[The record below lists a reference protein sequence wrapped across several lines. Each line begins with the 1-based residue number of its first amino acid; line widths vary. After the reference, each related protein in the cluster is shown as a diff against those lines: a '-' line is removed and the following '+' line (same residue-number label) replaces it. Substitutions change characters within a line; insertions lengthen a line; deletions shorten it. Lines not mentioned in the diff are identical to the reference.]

1 MSVLADKQEQDVDV
15 NVSSSAAAKRQEAT
29 PDGNDKQATP
39 ARDQYDPA
47 YDPLVAANPGQGRDY
62 APTYWVGTAGE
73 PPADDGP
80 ITSDV
85 DVDVVIIG
93 SGFTGLTAAI
103 FLAEQYGIK
112 ATVLEAN
119 RTSWGCSTRNG
130 GQAQCASGRLKRS
143 QWIQRWGVDTA
154 IKMHEE
160 CLDGMATFKSLI
172 QDIDCDPQPGGH
184 LYVAHRPRVMPQL
197 EKEAKLLRETFNYD
211 AQILDADTVKKQ
223 FVGDQEACG
232 AMHEPE
238 GIGIHPG
245 KLAFGYLKKAR
256 ALGATV
262 HPASPVIGWET
273 KNGVH
278 HLRTPGGIVRARA
291 VGVAT
296 GGYTSQ
302 GLHRELKNRL
312 LPILSNSMVTRP
324 LTDAEIDA
332 CQFRTNQVITDTR
345 VLRHYYRL
353 LPDNRVQIGTRSAI
367 TGRAA
372 PNQKYEDMLK
382 ADLTRKFPALE
393 GIQVDYSW
401 WGWVDVSH
409 DMMPRIYQ
417 PNPKE
422 SIYYAMGYGGNGV
435 MYSAQA
441 GKRLAQWIAGDAQQL
456 DLPIFQSRLPFPN
469 VREMVESEAFAPFRR
484 FGQRF
489 LYRWYHLKDEM

>member
-1 MSVLADKQEQDVDV
+1 MDSTVEKERVVLDKSSNKQSEQTT
-15 NVSSSAAAKRQEAT
+15 AAKE
-29 PDGNDKQATP
+29 
-39 ARDQYDPA
+39 QYDPA
-47 YDPLVAANPGQGRDY
+47 YDPLIANTPGHGTEY

-80 ITSDV
+80 ILSDV
-85 DVDVVIIG
+85 DVDVAIIG
-93 SGFTGLTAAI
+93 SGYTGLSTAI
-103 FLAEQYGIK
+103 HLAEQYGIK

-119 RTSWGCSTRNG
+119 RASWGCSTRNG

-143 QWIQRWGVDTA
+143 QWIKRWGLDTA
-154 IKMHEE
+154 IRMHEE
-160 CLDGMATFKSLI
+160 CLDGMETFKGLI
-172 QDIDCDPQPGGH
+172 KDIDCEPQPGGH
-184 LYVAHRPRVMPQL
+184 LYVAHRAKVMPTL
-197 EKEAKLLRETFNYD
+197 EKEAKLLRQTFNYD

-223 FVGDQEACG
+223 LVGDQEAAG

-238 GIGIHPG
+238 GIGIHAG

-273 KNGVH
+273 RNGIH
-278 HLRTPGGIVRARA
+278 YLKTPGGIVKARA

-302 GLHRELKNRL
+302 GLHSQLKNRL

-324 LTDAEIDA
+324 LTESEIAA
-332 CQFRTNQVITDTR
+332 CNFRTNQVITDTR

-367 TGRAA
+367 TGKAA
-372 PNQKYEDMLK
+372 PEKIYEDMLK
-382 ADLTRKFPALE
+382 ADLARKFPALAN
-393 GIQVDYSW
+393 IQVDYSW

-417 PNPKE
+417 PNANQ
-422 SIYYAMGYGGNGV
+422 SIYYALGYGGNGV

-441 GKRLAQWIAGDAQQL
+441 GKRLAQWIAGEGKDL
-456 DLPIFQSRLPFPN
+456 NLPIFQSKLPFPN
-469 VREMVESEAFAPFRR
+469 IQEMVESEAFAPFRR

-489 LYRWYHLKDEM
+489 LYRWYHLKDEVL

>member
-1 MSVLADKQEQDVDV
+1 MDSTVEKERLVLEK
-15 NVSSSAAAKRQEAT
+15 SS
-29 PDGNDKQATP
+29 NKQAQQTTT
-39 ARDQYDPA
+39 AKEKYDPA
-47 YDPLVAANPGQGRDY
+47 YDPLVVKTPGHGAEY

-80 ITSDV
+80 ILSDV
-85 DVDVVIIG
+85 DVDVAIIG
-93 SGFTGLTAAI
+93 SGYTGLSTAI
-103 FLAEQYGIK
+103 HLAEQYGIK

-119 RTSWGCSTRNG
+119 RASWGCSTRNG

-143 QWIQRWGVDTA
+143 QWIKRWGLDTA
-154 IKMHEE
+154 ILMHEE
-160 CLDGMATFKSLI
+160 CLDGMETFKGLI
-172 QDIDCDPQPGGH
+172 KDIDCEPQPGGH
-184 LYVAHRPRVMPQL
+184 LYVAHRAKVMPTL
-197 EKEAKLLRETFNYD
+197 EKEAKLLRQTFNYD
-211 AQILDADTVKKQ
+211 VQILDAETVKKQ
-223 FVGDQEACG
+223 FVGDQEAAG

-238 GIGIHPG
+238 GIGIHAG

-273 KNGVH
+273 RNGIH
-278 HLRTPGGIVRARA
+278 YLKTPGGIVKARA

-302 GLHRELKNRL
+302 GLHSQLKNRL

-324 LTDAEIDA
+324 LTESEIAA
-332 CQFRTNQVITDTR
+332 CNFRTNQVITDTR

-367 TGRAA
+367 TGKAA
-372 PNQKYEDMLK
+372 PEKIYEDMLK
-382 ADLTRKFPALE
+382 ADLARKFPALAN
-393 GIQVDYSW
+393 IQVDYSW

-417 PNPKE
+417 PNANQ
-422 SIYYAMGYGGNGV
+422 SIYYALGYGGNGV

-441 GKRLAQWIAGDAQQL
+441 GKRLAQWIAGEGKDL
-456 DLPIFQSRLPFPN
+456 NLPIFQSKLPFPN
-469 VREMVESEAFAPFRR
+469 IQEMVESEAFAPFRR

-489 LYRWYHLKDEM
+489 LYRWYHLKDEVL